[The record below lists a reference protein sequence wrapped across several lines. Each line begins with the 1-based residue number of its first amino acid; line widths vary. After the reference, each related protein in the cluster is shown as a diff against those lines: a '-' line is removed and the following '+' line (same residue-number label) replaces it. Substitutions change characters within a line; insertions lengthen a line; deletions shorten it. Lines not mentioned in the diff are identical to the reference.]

1 MLYYMT
7 HPNKQDLTEFADLFF
22 IFLPQ
27 NVIIIKIMFAMILI
41 SRPQAAISLNKD
53 MNQPRQDTDTNCFH
67 TKTQTC
73 LDPCESSS
81 SGKTCLIKFL
91 QRATVSSVDSVFVVF
106 KSWSTQTVQKTI
118 FNIFL
123 NCM

>member
-53 MNQPRQDTDTNCFH
+53 MNQPRQT
-67 TKTQTC
+67 
-73 LDPCESSS
+73 L
-81 SGKTCLIKFL
+81 
-91 QRATVSSVDSVFVVF
+91 
-106 KSWSTQTVQKTI
+106 TQTVFIQKHKLVSTHV
-118 FNIFL
+118 NHHRPGKHA
-123 NCM
+123 